1 MKRKYNNYIIMAN
14 EFLLKS
20 EYIKAQEAYIK
31 SLEFAMT
38 NKELTDSY
46 FEIADIYL
54 IEGEYE
60 KALQTFRKIIEI
72 DENLPGSYYG
82 IAVYYDLKNDLDL
95 AKKYYEL
102 AISKDETYDRAYYY
116 LAHILD
122 RMGRKDEAMECLFK
136 CIELDPYDYV
146 SYNDLGSFYEERSE
160 FETALKYIDESL
172 KICPCYF
179 RALYNRGVVLYKM
192 DRPMDALKEYK
203 KALDESTEEDIY
215 LNMSAIYISLKDY
228 KSAIEILLE
237 GIEENP
243 DSENLYYN
251 LGCSYEKIGRRREAV
266 DAIKKSIEL
275 NEDILKFAKND
286 IDMKKIL
293 EEEDLIG

>member
-1 MKRKYNNYIIMAN
+1 MKQKYNNYIIMAN

-31 SLEFAMT
+31 SLEFAKT
-38 NKELTDSY
+38 KKELTDSY

-54 IEGEYE
+54 IEGENE
-60 KALQTFRKIIEI
+60 KALATFKKIIEI
-72 DENLPGSYYG
+72 DDSLPGSYYG
-82 IAVYYDLKNDLDL
+82 IAVYYDLKNDLDM

-122 RMGRKDEAMECLFK
+122 RMGKKDDAMECLFR
-136 CIELDPYDYV
+136 CIELDLYDYV

-160 FETALKYIDESL
+160 YDTALKYIDKSL
-172 KICPCYF
+172 KICPSYF

-192 DRPMDALKEYK
+192 GKPEEALEEYK
-203 KALDESTEEDIY
+203 KALDESTEDDIY
-215 LNMSAIYISLKDY
+215 LNMSAIYISKKDY
-228 KSAIEILLE
+228 KSAVEILLE

-251 LGCSYEKIGRRREAV
+251 LGCSYEKLGKRAEAV
-266 DAIKKSIEL
+266 VAIKKSIEL
-275 NEDILKFAKND
+275 NEKILDFAKND

>member
-1 MKRKYNNYIIMAN
+1 MKQKYNNYIIMAN

-31 SLEFAMT
+31 SLEFAKT
-38 NKELTDSY
+38 KKELTDSY

-54 IEGEYE
+54 IEGENE
-60 KALQTFRKIIEI
+60 KALATFKKIIEI
-72 DENLPGSYYG
+72 DGSLPGSYYG
-82 IAVYYDLKNDLDL
+82 IAVYYDLKNDLDM

-122 RMGRKDEAMECLFK
+122 RMGKKNEAMECLFR

-160 FETALKYIDESL
+160 YDTALKYIDKSL
-172 KICPCYF
+172 KICPSYF

-192 DRPMDALKEYK
+192 GKPEEALEEYK
-203 KALDESTEEDIY
+203 KALDESTEDDIY
-215 LNMSAIYISLKDY
+215 LNMSAIYISKKDY
-228 KSAIEILLE
+228 KSAVEILLE

-251 LGCSYEKIGRRREAV
+251 LGCSYEKLGKRAEAV
-266 DAIKKSIEL
+266 VAIKKSIEL
-275 NEDILKFAKND
+275 NEKILDFAKND

>member
-82 IAVYYDLKNDLDL
+82 IAVYYDLKNELDL

-136 CIELDPYDYV
+136 CIELDTYDYV

-160 FETALKYIDESL
+160 FDTALKYIDESL

-266 DAIKKSIEL
+266 ASIKKSIEL
-275 NEDILKFAKND
+275 NGDILKFAKND

>member
-1 MKRKYNNYIIMAN
+1 MAN

-31 SLEFAMT
+31 SLEFAKT
-38 NKELTDSY
+38 KKELTDSY

-54 IEGEYE
+54 IEGENE
-60 KALQTFRKIIEI
+60 KALATFKKIIEI
-72 DENLPGSYYG
+72 DDSLPGSYYG
-82 IAVYYDLKNDLDL
+82 IAVYYDLKNDLDM

-122 RMGRKDEAMECLFK
+122 RMGKKDDAMECLFR

-160 FETALKYIDESL
+160 YETALKYIDKSL
-172 KICPCYF
+172 EICPSYF

-192 DRPMDALKEYK
+192 GKPEEALEEYK
-203 KALDESTEEDIY
+203 KALDESTEDDIY
-215 LNMSAIYISLKDY
+215 LNMSAIYISKKDY

-251 LGCSYEKIGRRREAV
+251 LGCSYEKLGKRAEAV
-266 DAIKKSIEL
+266 VAIKKSIEL
-275 NEDILKFAKND
+275 NKKILDFAKND

>member
-1 MKRKYNNYIIMAN
+1 MAN

-116 LAHILD
+116 LTHILD

-160 FETALKYIDESL
+160 FETALEYIDKSL
-172 KICPCYF
+172 KICSCYF

-251 LGCSYEKIGRRREAV
+251 LGCSYEKIGRRAEAV
-266 DAIKKSIEL
+266 ASIKKSIEL
-275 NEDILKFAKND
+275 NGDILKFAKND

>member
-95 AKKYYEL
+95 ARKYYEL

-122 RMGRKDEAMECLFK
+122 RMGRKDEAMGCLFK

-146 SYNDLGSFYEERSE
+146 SYNDLGSFYEESSE
-160 FETALKYIDESL
+160 FETALKYIDRSL